1 MSKPRYQNLP
11 DAKERTASWA
21 VVRQMIREIKLLQKS
36 LSLADIPWN
45 HSEGLQQRLAKQ
57 SGDYI
62 CWLGHASYLI
72 KLNDKH
78 FLIDPF
84 FSKRA
89 SPFQFAGPK
98 RVVPAPLTVAQL
110 PAIDYVLVT
119 HNHYDHLD
127 KKTIKQLNKAYQP
140 LMIVPEGL
148 GRTLKRWRVKRIYE
162 LGWNESVLC
171 DEVAITALP
180 AYHYSRRHLFD
191 LNQSWWCSFALEFKQ
206 LKLFHSGDTG
216 YGGYFKTIGEQFGY
230 FDYAMIGVGAYRPSE
245 IMKPVHLNPEEA
257 IDLALDIKAKTLLP
271 MHWGTIPLTS
281 EPFAQPIARV
291 RENTYVQ
298 QGALQ
303 VALQNIGEVLPLNV

>member
-21 VVRQMIREIKLLQKS
+21 AVRQMIREIKLLQKS
-36 LSLADIPWN
+36 LSLDDISWN
-45 HSEGLQQRLAKQ
+45 RSEGLQQRLAQ
-57 SGDYI
+57 QPGDYI

-72 KLNDKH
+72 KLNGKY

-110 PAIDYVLVT
+110 PTIDYVLVT

-127 KKTIKQLNKAYQP
+127 KKTIKKLNKAYQP

-148 GRTLKRWRVKRIYE
+148 GRTLKNWRVKRIYE
-162 LGWNESVLC
+162 LGWDESVLC
-171 DEVAITALP
+171 DEVGITALP

-216 YGGYFKTIGEQFGY
+216 YGDYFKTIGQQFGY
-230 FDYAMIGVGAYRPSE
+230 FDYAMIGVGAYRPAE

-291 RENTYVQ
+291 RDNAHVK

-303 VALQNIGEVLPLNV
+303 VALQNIGEILPL